1 MKKKIIAITGGIA
14 SGKSTFSAILRDL
27 EQVVYDADKI
37 YAEIIQDKSVVLK
50 IYELLGVN
58 IDFLGDGPVYF
69 DRKLIADAVFN
80 DEKLLQ
86 KLNNF
91 THKLVYEKIS
101 EIAKSSKEPFIFFEV
116 PLLFESGG
124 ESLFDDVIIIMREKC
139 ERILGAMIRSNLTE
153 DEVLKR
159 MSAQVD
165 YDNLDKSLHTVIN
178 NNEGL
183 CSLKIKAEKVIDYY
197 KKQCM

>member
-37 YAEIIQDKSVVLK
+37 YAEIIQDKSVILK
-50 IYELLGVN
+50 IYELLGIN

-80 DEKLLQ
+80 DEKLLR

>member
-50 IYELLGVN
+50 IYELLGIN

>member
-50 IYELLGVN
+50 IYELLGIN
-58 IDFLGDGPVYF
+58 IEFLGDGPVYF
-69 DRKLIADAVFN
+69 DRKRIADAVFN

-139 ERILGAMIRSNLTE
+139 ERILGAMLRSNLTE

>member
-27 EQVVYDADKI
+27 GQVVYDADKI

-50 IYELLGVN
+50 IYELLGIN

-124 ESLFDDVIIIMREKC
+124 ESQFDDVIIIMREKC

-197 KKQCM
+197 KKQCI

>member
-50 IYELLGVN
+50 IYELLGIN
-58 IDFLGDGPVYF
+58 TDFLGDGPVYF

-80 DEKLLQ
+80 DEELLQ

>member
-27 EQVVYDADKI
+27 GQVVYDADKI
-37 YAEIIQDKSVVLK
+37 YAEIIQDKSVILK
-50 IYELLGVN
+50 IYELLGIN

-165 YDNLDKSLHTVIN
+165 YDNLDKSLHTVIS

>member
-37 YAEIIQDKSVVLK
+37 YAEIIQDKSVILK
-50 IYELLGVN
+50 IYELLGIN

-80 DEKLLQ
+80 DEKLLR

-165 YDNLDKSLHTVIN
+165 YDNLDKSLHTVIS